1 MEENIRKLKESED
14 GQNKKKRTVRRL
26 FFFFAVVLL
35 FSGIAVL
42 SLLLERPKG
51 QWTLVDSD
59 GAMKSDGSAIS
70 NGSNHFSA
78 GSAAFLSS
86 ESSLTANKIPVYI
99 VGEVVNPG
107 VYEIKP
113 GSFLY
118 QLVELAGGLT
128 PNAAE
133 DSVNLA
139 YQISVNQMIR
149 IPSKKEIENG
159 EGGGTGESLILDH
172 QNGFSNGTDGAK
184 SGNVKVNINAAEEGE
199 LDTLP
204 GIGAATAA
212 AIIAYRNENGKF
224 ATIEDLMKVPGI
236 KENKFNQIKSLIDV
250 K

>member
-1 MEENIRKLKESED
+1 MEENVRKMKESED

-26 FFFFAVVLL
+26 FFLFAVVL
-35 FSGIAVL
+35 FFAGIAVL

-51 QWTLVDSD
+51 QWILIDSD
-59 GAMKSDGSAIS
+59 GAARSYGSVIS
-70 NGSNHFSA
+70 SGINDSGTGSSPVLSA
-78 GSAAFLSS
+78 
-86 ESSLTANKIPVYI
+86 EPSLAANKIPVYI

-107 VYEIKP
+107 VYEIRT

-118 QLVELAGGLT
+118 QLVEMAGGLT
-128 PNAAE
+128 KNAAK

-139 YQISVNQMIR
+139 FQITVNQMIR
-149 IPSKKEIENG
+149 IPSIKDIENG
-159 EGGGTGESLILDH
+159 KGGGTGESLILDNE
-172 QNGFSNGTDGAK
+172 NGFSNGTGAK
-184 SGNVKVNINAAEEGE
+184 SENIKVNINAAQEGE

-236 KENKFNQIKSLIDV
+236 KENKFNQIKNLIDV